1 MKNNPPTIRVKPELV
16 SFWQNFLGQKR
27 VPRSEQK
34 LMRKAL
40 RYYKQEL
47 YSASIV
53 LEGASAG
60 RLHGQVADFLFL
72 LSEDLSSMEKAF
84 AVFYDQ
90 NKSSARLCYMTM
102 LDKLLAFNSEL
113 SRKAY
118 SLYQKEKVPVYN

>member
-40 RYYKQEL
+40 RYYRQEL
-47 YSASIV
+47 NSASIV

-72 LSEDLSSMEKAF
+72 LSKDLSSMEKAF

-90 NKSSARLCYMTM
+90 NKPTARSCYMTM
-102 LDKLLAFNSEL
+102 LDKLLVFNSEL
-113 SRKAY
+113 SHKAY
-118 SLYQKEKVPVYN
+118 LLYEQERGPVYN

>member
-1 MKNNPPTIRVKPELV
+1 MKNNPPNIRVKPELV

-40 RYYKQEL
+40 RYYKQKL
-47 YSASIV
+47 YSASLV

-113 SRKAY
+113 SHKAY
-118 SLYQKEKVPVYN
+118 LLYQKEKVPVYN